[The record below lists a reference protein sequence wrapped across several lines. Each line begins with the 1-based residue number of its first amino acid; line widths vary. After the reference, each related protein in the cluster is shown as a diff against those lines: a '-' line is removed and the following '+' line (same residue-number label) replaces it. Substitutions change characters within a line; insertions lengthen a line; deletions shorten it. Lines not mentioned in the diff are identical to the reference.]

1 MSKAKNIIQVFEHH
15 TLKVDEPAN
24 FKMVHFNA
32 LEKYGYKTRE
42 KYYSVGN
49 KRIKFNNYV
58 GVIQVKNLT
67 VEILPK
73 ADNNGED

>member
-1 MSKAKNIIQVFEHH
+1 
-15 TLKVDEPAN
+15 
-24 FKMVHFNA
+24 MVHFNV
-32 LEKYGYKTRE
+32 LEKYGYRTNE
-42 KYYSVGN
+42 KYFSVGN

-73 ADNNGED
+73 ADNKVEQQTSKDKWHNA